1 MSSNIEQIAGAVASG
16 VAAGPISAVS
26 TLIGGVN
33 EIIGKFITDPNAKLE
48 AQQHALDL
56 QARLQES
63 ALEALTKQTQAAAES
78 SKNDHYLWGAR
89 AFFCYGFSALYLFV
103 YSGLATEV
111 LGKAPPEIPLNL
123 NLIFAGVMLG
133 CIGIPAAIEALKQIL
148 SLPGESHVS
157 VPGLKAINR
166 S

>member
-1 MSSNIEQIAGAVASG
+1 MSISQVAQAVASG
-16 VAAGPISAVS
+16 ATSGPISAVS

-33 EIIGKFITDPNAKLE
+33 DIIGKFVTDPNAKLE

-56 QARLQES
+56 QAQLQEA
-63 ALEALTKQTQAAAES
+63 ALDAMTKQTQAASDSA
-78 SKNDHYLWGAR
+78 KNDHYLWGAR

-103 YSGLATEV
+103 YSGLAAKI
-111 LGKAPPEIPLNL
+111 LQAPAPQIPMNL

-133 CIGIPAAIEALKQIL
+133 CIGIPAGIEALKQIMAM
-148 SLPGESHVS
+148 PGESQVS
-157 VPGLKAINR
+157 VLGVKIGNK